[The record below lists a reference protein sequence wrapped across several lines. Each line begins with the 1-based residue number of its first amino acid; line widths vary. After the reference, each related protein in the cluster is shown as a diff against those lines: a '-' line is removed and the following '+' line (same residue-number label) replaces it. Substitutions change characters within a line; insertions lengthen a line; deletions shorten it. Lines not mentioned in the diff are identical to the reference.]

1 MNKFSISDCQA
12 HIPNC
17 ALLLLV
23 CSASCKTKTMSTDA
37 TCFSCFAFGS
47 SGDIN
52 MNVLPPS
59 FFASWTFNLNY
70 YIKSSK
76 REFKNLFES

>member
-1 MNKFSISDCQA
+1 MG
-12 HIPNC
+12 
-17 ALLLLV
+17 
-23 CSASCKTKTMSTDA
+23 ASCEGGSDFTMSGGVGGNMGIHPA
-37 TCFSCFAFGS
+37 
-47 SGDIN
+47 GDIN